1 MQNSASA
8 SPSAV
13 WKSFLTPGNVVD
25 FPTDPARQAEMN
37 QLWNDNVA
45 GWLTAALTGDVWDL
59 VNYGPR
65 PAFYD
70 PLTTGTPADAA
81 LAPIPW
87 NAFPA
92 RISVMFPDQPTKWN
106 EWADTGDLPQITQNL
121 CTGPI
126 AATPYT
132 PTGPRGWQDEYC
144 EWSVRRDP
152 DTQEILS
159 IMFTCENPEY
169 WLTLWRVSPQAV
181 LAVYRQLVNPAVT
194 LDDLSLTDSQG
205 FVTDPANGNQ
215 RVYNP
220 LNKWN
225 RGTQTLPTSGG
236 AMHLTSSPNTLGAE
250 YDLAAAATM
259 PRVSGT
265 GQPITSSQPLIC
277 CAKYG
282 RPGRH
287 SDPTIGVSVNATV
300 NDGSGNQVLAT
311 LTNPPGLYMQ
321 TPDWTLFSSNVIAD
335 PQQFAASCWT
345 VVRGRLADP
354 SIPGDIDRILHATF
368 TVPPGTKASDLLVN
382 GQPLTFGSQV
392 TAAITMKL
400 SATAFSTSAPAQTGV
415 ACTDNA
421 VNPAPSINAIQS
433 ANVFQAYRAL
443 ELQMDELPL
452 SIPILAYR
460 LSQGTE
466 QQNVALALNVDVPDP
481 PQKAEVTIQGGG
493 VNVQITGQTA
503 APGGVAALLATIT
516 VSADATAGPRGVVV
530 TIPGLPSIPQPA
542 LGLFVVDQASN
553 QLSSA
558 RTAPKPRLRFGRS

>member
-25 FPTDPARQAEMN
+25 FPTDPARQAAMN

-277 CAKYG
+277 CAKY
-282 RPGRH
+282 RPAGASQRSH
-287 SDPTIGVSVNATV
+287 DWCERERNGKRWFRE
-300 NDGSGNQVLAT
+300 SG
-311 LTNPPGLYMQ
+311 
-321 TPDWTLFSSNVIAD
+321 
-335 PQQFAASCWT
+335 
-345 VVRGRLADP
+345 
-354 SIPGDIDRILHATF
+354 PGDTHEPARPVHANARLD
-368 TVPPGTKASDLLVN
+368 TVQQQRHCGP
-382 GQPLTFGSQV
+382 
-392 TAAITMKL
+392 AAIRRLLLDRGPRNIGGSLDTRRHRPH
-400 SATAFSTSAPAQTGV
+400 PAR
-415 ACTDNA
+415 D
-421 VNPAPSINAIQS
+421 I
-433 ANVFQAYRAL
+433 YRAAR
-443 ELQMDELPL
+443 DE
-452 SIPILAYR
+452 
-460 LSQGTE
+460 
-466 QQNVALALNVDVPDP
+466 
-481 PQKAEVTIQGGG
+481 
-493 VNVQITGQTA
+493 GQ
-503 APGGVAALLATIT
+503 
-516 VSADATAGPRGVVV
+516 
-530 TIPGLPSIPQPA
+530 
-542 LGLFVVDQASN
+542 
-553 QLSSA
+553 
-558 RTAPKPRLRFGRS
+558 